1 VIVAESDT
9 VTIYDGDDPD
19 LPMWR
24 VIEDDTGGSTAQSW
38 WISSGVV
45 NAQALAMLN
54 GKLAIGLG
62 GTTSS
67 YNSLLV
73 ADFVNDNLLR
83 YSDGTNHSNS
93 GVPITATGS
102 DIVLPISLGVT
113 IVSSIVKDVAM
124 TVLPNAPIDAATG
137 LPVPT
142 IAVATGGGVSVIKDD
157 GTVVDVTGGIP
168 NSISFTKENRLFF
181 DCDIAAGGSRA
192 FRALDIP
199 SVDTNLTLAAKPAG
213 SQYYTTAIFADTYPE
228 DIAFLNGYAA
238 KAVPNA
244 IGFRTG
250 TSHLALIAPKP
261 DDNTKAMIAFVT
273 SDYNT
278 GWQNGAIKLATL
290 SPTLMILTLLAVSW

>member
-1 VIVAESDT
+1 VIVAEST
-9 VTIYDGDDPD
+9 QVTIYDGDDPS

-102 DIVLPISLGVT
+102 DIVLPISLG
-113 IVSSIVKDVAM
+113 
-124 TVLPNAPIDAATG
+124 L
-137 LPVPT
+137 L
-142 IAVATGGGVSVIKDD
+142 
-157 GTVVDVTGGIP
+157 
-168 NSISFTKENRLFF
+168 L
-181 DCDIAAGGSRA
+181 SR
-192 FRALDIP
+192 P
-199 SVDTNLTLAAKPAG
+199 
-213 SQYYTTAIFADTYPE
+213 
-228 DIAFLNGYAA
+228 
-238 KAVPNA
+238 
-244 IGFRTG
+244 
-250 TSHLALIAPKP
+250 
-261 DDNTKAMIAFVT
+261 
-273 SDYNT
+273 
-278 GWQNGAIKLATL
+278 
-290 SPTLMILTLLAVSW
+290 